1 QVAKPPVRVLRAP
14 ESREHP
20 HRPQSPSVHRGIRAP
35 RVGEFAGV
43 AELVRVSPVFQVLG
57 PVERLDGNAGKRL
70 AADPPPPPGPGRWP
84 GRSGAPTVDACDPPL
99 RARTWVRSPCSDRAR
114 LGRHAALP
122 ASSNRRAMTSFW
134 ICDVPS

>member
-70 AADPPPPPGPGRWP
+70 EADRPLRRDIDEWLAGLELPLSMPAIPPFALTH
-84 GRSGAPTVDACDPPL
+84 RSVPRAPT
-99 RARTWVRSPCSDRAR
+99 AR
-114 LGRHAALP
+114 G
-122 ASSNRRAMTSFW
+122 
-134 ICDVPS
+134 